1 MALARALGIVS
12 RDILPHDKGRYLL
25 NGKRLFDMGL
35 TLGADGVEVGEL
47 SPATD
52 FLGVSGRSGFVDNTL
67 TDELDTGFIQSRT
80 LTIHLIT
87 SGLESDANNSKMSIS
102 RLAGSSIRFRDLM
115 LPGEWRGRV
124 TSVEWTDVRN
134 LIGCYVHSEGTMEVE
149 AQPFLIGST
158 LRIPAFTTSTT
169 IRIAGNKPVYPRLHI
184 TVNQTLETPI
194 TVKCSNGLQSDPD
207 TTRVLSCV
215 AQDGNWVQGQTLDI
229 DMDTMGSTVGTMPYY
244 GVSLDSDFWRLYP
257 GMQTIE
263 ATTGVTVT
271 VEYEPEWSI

>member
-1 MALARALGIVS
+1 
-12 RDILPHDKGRYLL
+12 
-25 NGKRLFDMGL
+25 
-35 TLGADGVEVGEL
+35 
-47 SPATD
+47 
-52 FLGVSGRSGFVDNTL
+52 
-67 TDELDTGFIQSRT
+67 
-80 LTIHLIT
+80 
-87 SGLESDANNSKMSIS
+87 MSIS

-149 AQPFLIGST
+149 AQPFLVGST
-158 LRIPAFTTSTT
+158 LHIPAFTTSTT
-169 IRIAGNKPVYPRLHI
+169 VRVDGNKPVYPRLQI

-194 TVKCSNGLQSDPD
+194 TVKCSNGLEPDPH
-207 TTRVLSCV
+207 TTRILSCV

-271 VEYEPEWSI
+271 LDYEPEWSI